1 MYIRII
7 AQYNNAVFT
16 NIIIFLMFGFL
27 INPLTAQKEAKDS
40 LELQI
45 QILRNK
51 EPQNLQN
58 KIYVD
63 LLNELAK
70 HYRFRHADSIK
81 LLSDEALFLST
92 KIDYR
97 KGKALA
103 LLRNGDYYSDT
114 GLEEKAF
121 ELYKES
127 EKLAFALDFPKL
139 KVQVLKSLAFQE
151 FLSQNLNNAVLT
163 FYEAIDI
170 ASQNNLIALEARLRH
185 NLGYSYYTYKLFDE
199 AQSEYLV
206 ADSLWDRVNGVNHF
220 KAITISNIAL
230 NAIDK
235 GDLDF
240 GYTYNET
247 SISMLQKRNEP
258 LWLSRAFRVKARY
271 FFYKRNFK
279 LAQKWIKKSDST
291 LGNIS
296 YNRDRME
303 INFLQSEILI
313 NQNKLNKAKKHILK
327 VLDQAMVNKDSF
339 FLVQAYGNLERIEE
353 LSGQTDSAYAYHKK
367 STYIRSLLKENDK
380 VQNIILLRA
389 KMNFG
394 IEKEALRIENL
405 KKTLTQQKYFQWII
419 VGLLVSI
426 IISVIIYESNKR
438 DKLLNKQLKDKTA
451 DLESRELQL
460 RELNTTQ
467 EKLFSI
473 VGHDLKGP
481 ISSLK
486 ELLKVMSNENDTEK
500 LLFGLL
506 PKLNS
511 YTDHVHF
518 TLNNLLN
525 WGKNQMKGEGISPST
540 LHIKS
545 IGTNVIDLFSEA
557 IIKKE
562 QIVELNVNEEITA
575 WADKEDVNVIFRN
588 LLSNAIKF
596 SHTKGHIKINVT
608 KKENRIL
615 LEFAD
620 SGVGMSKE
628 TQRLVCDSTEH
639 YSTFGTNNEK
649 GTGLGLMLC
658 KAIVARNNGEISVES
673 SENNGT
679 TFFVYLPS
687 KKIMA

>member
-1 MYIRII
+1 MHIRII
-7 AQYNNAVFT
+7 AHYYNVVIT
-16 NIIIFLMFGFL
+16 NIFILMFGFF
-27 INPLTAQKEAKDS
+27 INPVTAQNKSKDS
-40 LELQI
+40 ILLQI

-58 KIYVD
+58 QVYID
-63 LLNELAK
+63 LLNELSK
-70 HYRFRHADSIK
+70 HYRYRNADSIK
-81 LLSDEALFLST
+81 LLSDEAFLLST
-92 KIDYR
+92 KIKYQ

-103 LLRNGDYYSDT
+103 LLRRGDYYSDS
-114 GLEEKAF
+114 GEEQKAF
-121 ELYKES
+121 DIYYES
-127 EKLAFALDFPKL
+127 KKLAFELDFPKL
-139 KVQVLKSLAFQE
+139 KVQVLKSLATQE
-151 FLSQNLNNAVLT
+151 YVSQNLNNSVLT

-170 ASQNNLIALEARLRH
+170 ASKNNLYELEARLRH
-185 NLGYSYYTYKLFDE
+185 NLGYCYSNYKLYDE
-199 AQSEYLV
+199 AQIEYLV
-206 ADSLWDRVNGVNHF
+206 ADSLWDGLGGIDHL
-220 KAITISNIAL
+220 KAMTITNIAL

-235 GDLDF
+235 GDLKL
-240 GYTYNET
+240 GHSYNAMSIALLNET
-247 SISMLQKRNEP
+247 KDP
-258 LWLSRAFRVKARY
+258 LWLSRAFRVQARY
-271 FFYKRNFK
+271 HLKMNEFEDAK
-279 LAQKWIKKSDST
+279 LWITKSDSA
-291 LGNIS
+291 LSKLYNPRDQMELDLIRSNILV
-296 YNRDRME
+296 N
-303 INFLQSEILI
+303 
-313 NQNKLNKAKKHILK
+313 LNELAAAKDYSLK
-327 VLDQAMVNKDSF
+327 VLEKAKEFKDS
-339 FLVQAYGNLERIEE
+339 LTQVKSYENLEIIEE
-353 LSGQTDSAYAYHKK
+353 LSGQTESAYDYHKK
-367 STYIRSLLKENDK
+367 STQIKNLLKENDK
-380 VQNIILLRA
+380 VQNIVLLRA
-389 KMNFG
+389 KMNFVK
-394 IEKEALRIENL
+394 EKEALRLENF
-405 KKTLTQQKYFQWII
+405 KINHTQQKYFQWII

-426 IISVIIYESNKR
+426 IISFIMYESNKR
-438 DKLLNKQLKDKTA
+438 DKLLNKQLQDKTA

-486 ELLKVMSNENDTEK
+486 ELLKVMSNENDKEK
-500 LLFGLL
+500 LLLGLL

-540 LHIKS
+540 IHIKS
-545 IGTNVIDLFSEA
+545 IGTGVIDLFSEA

-562 QIVELNVNEEITA
+562 QIVELNVNEDITA

-596 SHTKGHIKINVT
+596 THTKGNIKINVT
-608 KKENRIL
+608 KIENRIL

-687 KKIMA
+687 KKTMA